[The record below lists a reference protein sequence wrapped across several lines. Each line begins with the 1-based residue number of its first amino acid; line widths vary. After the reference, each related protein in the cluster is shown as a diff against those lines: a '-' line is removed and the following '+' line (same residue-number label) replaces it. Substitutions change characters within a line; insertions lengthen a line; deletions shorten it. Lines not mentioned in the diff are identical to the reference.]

1 MNDEPTV
8 FVVDDDP
15 SFRDSLRWLLESMNL
30 KVEAYAS
37 AEEFL
42 RAHDPA
48 RPGCLLLDVRMPHL
62 SGLQLQEMLAARDAS
77 LPVIIVTGH
86 GDIPMAVRAMKRGA
100 VDFLEK
106 PFSDETLLE
115 RVEEALAMDARRRRE
130 AAERD
135 RFAKRVATLTHREQ
149 QVLGAIMSGR
159 ANKQIAADL
168 GISVKTVEI
177 HRGHVMQKMRAGS
190 LVELTSLYIVGTI
203 NEGKPLHTAGEAR
216 IVSND

>member
-1 MNDEPTV
+1 
-8 FVVDDDP
+8 
-15 SFRDSLRWLLESMNL
+15 MNL

-42 RAHDPA
+42 KAHDPA

-62 SGLQLQEMLAARDAS
+62 SGLQLQEMLVARDAR

-86 GDIPMAVRAMKRGA
+86 GDVPTAVRAMKRGA
-100 VDFLEK
+100 IDLLEK

-135 RFAKRVATLTHREQ
+135 RFAQRVATLTHREQ
-149 QVLGAIMSGR
+149 QVLGAIVSGR
-159 ANKQIAADL
+159 PTSRL
-168 GISVKTVEI
+168 PRIS
-177 HRGHVMQKMRAGS
+177 AS
-190 LVELTSLYIVGTI
+190 
-203 NEGKPLHTAGEAR
+203 A
-216 IVSND
+216 

>member
-1 MNDEPTV
+1 MNDAPTV

-62 SGLQLQEMLAARDAS
+62 SGLQLQEMLAARGAS

-86 GDIPMAVRAMKRGA
+86 GDVPMAVRAMKRGA

-168 GISVKTVEI
+168 GISVKTVEA
-177 HRGHVMQKMRAGS
+177 HRARLFKKLGASNVADAVLLAIRCGLVM
-190 LVELTSLYIVGTI
+190 
-203 NEGKPLHTAGEAR
+203 P
-216 IVSND
+216 